1 MSIRYKIVFIVGF
14 VATFSATPSLLAYQ
28 YRLYLTPRA
37 SVSEEYTTN
46 VFLDPDDE
54 KDDFI
59 TIVSAGFTAELLGA
73 NKGIA
78 LSYDPAY
85 AYYKEYDENN
95 SWRHFAILDGW
106 MDLDQYNRLEFRN
119 EFLQSEDPL
128 TRDEIE
134 TIRDPDRVRPEDT
147 TVRRRGRTY
156 YTNAARATFSHQF
169 GASDFVAPGFNYII
183 RRDDDPDATDSDDYN
198 PFVTLTYWFTPQYG
212 SETRMDFTRGEFDGD
227 DVDDESD
234 FNEIRGTGRLIRR
247 FTRWLDGFVEYTHTD
262 RNFDGDD
269 EDYQIY
275 EPAVGVRYEIPE
287 NTFLEGRV
295 GYYYQ
300 DPDRGDSVDGLVAD
314 VELIKTWRD
323 GSVDLLGSTGYDRAD
338 FGTENL
344 GFEKYYLVRAGATF
358 AFTQKISGDVFGY
371 YRRSE
376 FTVTE
381 DNREDDVYRTG
392 TGLSFEIL
400 PWMYLRLQYAYN
412 QVDSTESENNYKE
425 HRGLLSISVSRT
437 KPFRLR

>member
-1 MSIRYKIVFIVGF
+1 MSIRYKFVFIVGF
-14 VATFSATPSLLAYQ
+14 VAIFSSTSSLFAYR
-28 YRLYLTPRA
+28 YRLNLTPRA

-59 TIVSAGFTAELLGA
+59 TIISVGFTAELIGA
-73 NKGIA
+73 NKGME
-78 LSYDPAY
+78 LSYDPSY
-85 AYYKEYDENN
+85 VYYKEFDENN
-95 SWRHFAILDGW
+95 SWRHLAILDSW
-106 MDLDQYNRLEFRN
+106 MDLNQYNRLEFRN

-134 TIRDPDRVRPEDT
+134 VIRDPDRVRPEDT
-147 TVRRRGRTY
+147 TVRRRGRSY
-156 YTNAARATFSHQF
+156 YTNAARATFIHQF
-169 GASDFVAPGFNYII
+169 GVSDFVAPGFNYIL
-183 RRDDDPDATDSDDYN
+183 RRDNDPEATDSDDYN
-198 PFVTLTYWFTPQYG
+198 PFVTLTYWLTPRYG

-247 FTRWLDGFVEYTHTD
+247 FTRSWDGFVEYTHTA

-269 EDYQIY
+269 DDYQIY
-275 EPAVGVRYEIPE
+275 EPAIGVRYEIPE
-287 NTFLEGRV
+287 DTSLQCRV

-300 DPDRGDSVDGLVAD
+300 VPDQGDNEDGLAAD
-314 VELIKTWRD
+314 GELTKTWRD
-323 GSVDLLGSTGYDRAD
+323 GSIDLLGSTGYNRAD
-338 FGTENL
+338 FGAENL
-344 GFEKYYLVRAGATF
+344 GFEKYYLIRAGATYE
-358 AFTQKISGDVFGY
+358 FTQKISGDVFGY
-371 YRRSE
+371 YRNSK
-376 FTVTE
+376 FTGTE

-392 TGLSFEIL
+392 TSLSFEIL

-412 QVDSTESENNYKE
+412 QVDSTENEDSYKE

-437 KPFRLR
+437 RPFRLR